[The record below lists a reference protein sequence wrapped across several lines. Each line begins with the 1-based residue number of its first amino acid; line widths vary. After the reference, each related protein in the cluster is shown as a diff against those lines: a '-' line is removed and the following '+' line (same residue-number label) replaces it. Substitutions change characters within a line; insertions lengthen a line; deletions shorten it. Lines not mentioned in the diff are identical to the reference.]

1 MSQENVE
8 IVRRAYEA
16 FSRAGLDALLEHVHP
31 DAEYDVTAA
40 IGPYAGM
47 YYGRAAIRN
56 FLADYF
62 ESWEYVRMEPED
74 FIEVG
79 EDHVVVLLRMHMRG
93 KGSGVEVE
101 AQHDQ
106 CVDHARRKG
115 RADSGLQRQSRSP
128 RSRGPLG
135 ARRAGRLLS
144 LGCAFPVSLAR
155 PH

>member
-1 MSQENVE
+1 MSQGDVETNVE
-8 IVRRAYEA
+8 TVRRAYEA
-16 FSRAGLDALLEHVHP
+16 FSRAGLDALLEHFHP
-31 DAEYDVTAA
+31 DSEYDVTAA

-62 ESWEYVRMEPED
+62 ESWEYVRMDPED

-101 AQHDQ
+101 AQTINVWTMRDGKA
-106 CVDHARRKG
+106 ARLAVYNDKSEALEAVG
-115 RADSGLQRQSRSP
+115 
-128 RSRGPLG
+128 
-135 ARRAGRLLS
+135 
-144 LGCAFPVSLAR
+144 VSE
-155 PH
+155 

>member
-16 FSRAGLDALLEHVHP
+16 LSRAGLDAFLEYVHP
-31 DAEYDVTAA
+31 DAEYDITAA

-62 ESWEYVRMEPED
+62 ETWEYVRMEPED
-74 FIEVG
+74 FIDVG
-79 EDHVVVLLRMHMRG
+79 DDHVVVLLRIHLRG

-101 AQHDQ
+101 AGPRDRSNPPTRHCLRVRALQ
-106 CVDHARRKG
+106 G
-115 RADSGLQRQSRSP
+115 RDV
-128 RSRGPLG
+128 RG
-135 ARRAGRLLS
+135 GR
-144 LGCAFPVSLAR
+144 GVI
-155 PH
+155 

>member
-16 FSRAGLDALLEHVHP
+16 FSRAGLDALLEHFHP
-31 DAEYDVTAA
+31 NAEYDITAA

-62 ESWEYVRMEPED
+62 ESWEYVQMEPED

-93 KGSGVEVE
+93 KGSGVEVKAQTTNVWTVRDGKAVRMAVYNDKAE
-101 AQHDQ
+101 ALEA
-106 CVDHARRKG
+106 V
-115 RADSGLQRQSRSP
+115 GLSE
-128 RSRGPLG
+128 
-135 ARRAGRLLS
+135 
-144 LGCAFPVSLAR
+144 
-155 PH
+155 